1 MKKFQRIV
9 ILAYCVIAAVV
20 LMLLGINQKITRTVQ
35 SVSGA
40 AYEQKVDS
48 VAFGYQLEQK
58 FTPQYEKLDA
68 FQIYVDTSA
77 CSADEGALQVSVMEE
92 NAKNIF
98 STQIPVS
105 ELPEYGWVDVLVHLQ
120 LSCNQTYTIVLE
132 SIGCI
137 DFGPKIS
144 FYDAKL
150 AATKEQQGYNLIYA
164 GMEVTNSALRITFT
178 YAVAI
183 EAYEYFVY
191 YIFGLV
197 VVSLLFGDTNS
208 ENKNVE

>member
-20 LMLLGINQKITRTVQ
+20 LMLLGISQKITRAVQ
-35 SVSGA
+35 SVSGV

-68 FQIYVDTSA
+68 FKIYVDTSA
-77 CSADEGALQVSVMEE
+77 CSTQAGVLQISVVEE
-92 NAKNIF
+92 NSNNIF
-98 STQIPVS
+98 CSQIPVS
-105 ELPEYGWVDVLVHLQ
+105 ELPEYGWVDIPVHLR

-150 AATKEQQGYNLIYA
+150 AATEEQQGYNLVYA

-178 YAVAI
+178 YEVAI
-183 EAYEYFVY
+183 EIYEYFAY

-197 VVSLLFGDTNS
+197 VVSLLFGDTDS
-208 ENKNVE
+208 ENKNIE